1 MGLYDDNEKNDFF
14 EDASDAPEVEK
25 KKEPR
30 KPALQPEDPRYWE
43 QPEDEFEHLKP
54 SRRVQW
60 RIWIWAGIAA
70 VALGVI
76 WGIYSRV
83 FNPYIEDATQYGYVE
98 GVEKR
103 GEVFKTFEG
112 VLLPY
117 KNLMDS
123 TRVYEGD
130 VVFSTS
136 DPTVAARLKQMQFA
150 NRPVRITYKQYKSVM
165 PWRGDSKIIVTAVD
179 SVNEMNILPP
189 DRRPEYLKK

>member
-1 MGLYDDNEKNDFF
+1 MSLYDDNEKNDFF

-25 KKEPR
+25 KKEPK
-30 KPALQPEDPRYWE
+30 KPALQPDDPRYWE
-43 QPEDEFEHLKP
+43 EPEDEFEHLKP
-54 SRRVQW
+54 SHKTQW
-60 RIWIWAGIAA
+60 KLWLWVA
-70 VALGVI
+70 VTAVVLGVI
-76 WGIYSRV
+76 WGVYSRI
-83 FNPYIEDATQYGYVE
+83 FNPYIEDANQYGYVE

-123 TRVYEGD
+123 VRVYEGD
-130 VVFSTS
+130 IVFSTP
-136 DPTVAARLKQMQFA
+136 DPALAARLKEMQFA
-150 NRPVRITYKQYKSVM
+150 NRPVRITYKQYKTAM
-165 PWRGDSKIIVTAVD
+165 PWRGDSKIIITAVD